1 MPADAWHTTMCRH
14 GIQLVGRAAA
24 AVGLQPDSRQQL
36 GAQLLVGRGEQ
47 PCCLQRQPGTAAA
60 ADRGPE
66 RLGVSASAGA
76 AADGGGS
83 APQLGGSHADSRNA
97 ATQQLPATAHASS
110 QRSAQADA
118 PALAEPNLELPAPP
132 VSPFQLQ
139 QHLAQQLLQRQQ
151 AGLFP
156 QEVPQ
161 QPPQTP
167 PWRSAPQGHEA
178 DQPSQSSPP
187 LQPPPLST
195 AHQPS
200 GSATRSV
207 HTGVCPSQN
216 LIRSS

>member
-1 MPADAWHTTMCRH
+1 MH
-14 GIQLVGRAAA
+14 GIQQCAGTAFSSLAEQPLQSDSSLTPDSSSEPSYWSAEENSPAASSGSLARAAA
-24 AVGLQPDSRQQL
+24 GD
-36 GAQLLVGRGEQ
+36 GA
-47 PCCLQRQPGTAAA
+47 
-60 ADRGPE
+60 
-66 RLGVSASAGA
+66 
-76 AADGGGS
+76 GS
-83 APQLGGSHADSRNA
+83 APQLSRSRAGSRDGTA
-97 ATQQLPATAHASS
+97 QQLPAPAQNASPQRSS
-110 QRSAQADA
+110 QANV
-118 PALAEPNLELPAPP
+118 PALAEPNLELPAPT

-207 HTGVCPSQN
+207 HTVVCPSQN
-216 LIRSS
+216 LMRSS